1 MDALR
6 SGVTALDQ
14 LDLLIRARTP
24 IIWVPTHE
32 EERLENLVRQAGRRL
47 QDRLVMRWDFITG
60 LDGPVNHRGH
70 AARNPLAALGS
81 FEHLS
86 AGQAAILLLLDFHRF
101 LDDVAVNRRLRN
113 LARDL
118 RREPRTVVMTATSST
133 IPAELETV
141 VSVFEL
147 PLPSCREI
155 SSLLGSIAAA
165 TAHPL
170 PEHVG
175 EALSQCCCGL
185 PEERVRQVAA
195 RALAQR
201 GALSLEDQAEI
212 LAEKREAIRRTELL
226 EYCSSSASTAD
237 IGGHNQLKTWLEQR
251 HLAFSTEARHYGLP
265 HPKGVLLLG
274 PQGTGKSLTA
284 QAIARSW
291 GMPLLRLDVG
301 RLFAGLVG
309 ASEARTR
316 EMIRTTEAM
325 APCILWIDEIDKG
338 FGADSR
344 SDGGTSQRVLA
355 TLLTWMAEKDSP
367 VFVVATANG
376 VETLPGE
383 LLRKGRF
390 DEIFLLDLPTQEER
404 LEILKLHWARLRPSQ
419 RQLDLDELAA
429 LCKGYSGAELEQVL
443 IEAMHLAFSQGRDVS
458 LMDLTQAAKQLVP
471 LARTASEQLEALHR
485 WAASGRARAA
495 SERAQLALDG

>member
-1 MDALR
+1 MP
-6 SGVTALDQ
+6 DQ

-32 EERLENLVRQAGRRL
+32 EERLEGLVRQAGRHL
-47 QDRLVMRWDFITG
+47 HDRLVMRWDFITG
-60 LDGPVNHRGH
+60 LDAPTNHRGH

-81 FEHLS
+81 FDHLP
-86 AGQAAILLLLDFHRF
+86 AGQGAILLLLDFHRF
-101 LDDVAVNRRLRN
+101 LDDVAINRHLRN

-118 RREPRTVVMTATSST
+118 RRQPRTVVMTAPDSNMPT
-133 IPAELETV
+133 ELETV
-141 VSVFEL
+141 MSVFEL
-147 PLPSCREI
+147 PLPSGSEI
-155 SSLLGSIAAA
+155 SGLLGNIAAA
-165 TAHPL
+165 AGHPL
-170 PEHVG
+170 PAHVG
-175 EALSQCCCGL
+175 EVLSQCCRGL

-201 GALSLEDQAEI
+201 GTLSLEDQEEI

-237 IGGHNQLKTWLEQR
+237 IGGHDQLKTWLEQR
-251 HLAFSTEARHYGLP
+251 RLAFSIEARSYGLP

-274 PQGTGKSLTA
+274 PQGTGKSMTA

-291 GMPLLRLDVG
+291 RMPLLRLDVG

-376 VETLPGE
+376 IETLPGE
-383 LLRKGRF
+383 MLRKGRF
-390 DEIFLLDLPTQEER
+390 DEIFLLDLPTFEER
-404 LEILKLHWARLRPSQ
+404 LEILQLQWTRLRPSQ
-419 RQLDLDELAA
+419 RTLDLGDLAA
-429 LCKGYSGAELEQVL
+429 FCKGYSGAELEQVL
-443 IEAMHLAFSQGRDVS
+443 IEAMHLAFSEGRDVIPT
-458 LMDLTQAAKQLVP
+458 DLKQAAQQLVP
-471 LARTASEQLEALHR
+471 LARTAPEQLEGLHR
-485 WAASGRARAA
+485 WAASGRARPA
-495 SERAQLALDG
+495 SERVQLTLERYPIDP